1 MIKAILLSLCLTIT
15 FSCLAEDIIVYKCV
29 IKGIPTFSQ
38 TPCAK
43 NAKAIT
49 LKAPNITQTN
59 STKVS
64 DNKTVGVSVDD
75 YLKIQKIDRKIA
87 NLKLSIK
94 QYEKEYNDKKQQI
107 NYMTQDKAN
116 RLGASSIADAIA
128 TKITSL
134 KQSYEPVIQQ
144 AQQQIKF
151 LTQQKLQLNQ
161 RP

>member
-1 MIKAILLSLCLTIT
+1 
-15 FSCLAEDIIVYKCV
+15 
-29 IKGIPTFSQ
+29 
-38 TPCAK
+38 
-43 NAKAIT
+43 
-49 LKAPNITQTN
+49 
-59 STKVS
+59 
-64 DNKTVGVSVDD
+64 
-75 YLKIQKIDRKIA
+75 
-87 NLKLSIK
+87 
-94 QYEKEYNDKKQQI
+94 
-107 NYMTQDKAN
+107 MTQDKAN